1 MKEGEE
7 TVTGKVYRTAES
19 FFKQNR
25 ELGLDLP
32 YSEDLTVFQDPLQIG
47 SKMLPNRLAYQAMEG
62 CDGTGEG
69 SPGKLTIRRYDRF
82 ASGGAGLIWYEAT
95 AVMPEGRE
103 NPRQLWFHREN
114 LDDFTASGA
123 DSGNGTAS
131 KWICSASDHAGYS
144 LWLLQQ
150 ASGHPGIA
158 DRIQQ

>member
-1 MKEGEE
+1 MPSAIPQNKAAFEKLCAEAS
-7 TVTGKVYRTAES
+7 VTLPYTEDTSILKTPVQLGSRTA
-19 FFKQNR
+19 
-25 ELGLDLP
+25 
-32 YSEDLTVFQDPLQIG
+32 
-47 SKMLPNRLAYQAMEG
+47 PNRIAYQAMEG